1 MESSIVA
8 GLKDSHAEVRQAS
21 REAIVSYSSTYPERY
36 KKVASS
42 LDLATQKLL
51 VSASKGQEEAPSVA
65 RRVSRPASAPISKRA
80 STASAPVDGAPLA
93 QTMKQRPVTSKVD
106 QGGGLSASDLSSSS
120 GAGGRTSM
128 SAKRVL
134 GGSHGPG
141 GGLPR
146 GSLSA
151 SAGPAADA
159 TSSRASR
166 GGSGPQRVLVS
177 SSSGATSQHRG
188 DGEGGDA
195 GDALSEAEVIAAIV
209 RRPGIEILN
218 PQRKS
223 YTLYR
228 QP

>member
-1 MESSIVA
+1 
-8 GLKDSHAEVRQAS
+8 
-21 REAIVSYSSTYPERY
+21 
-36 KKVASS
+36 
-42 LDLATQKLL
+42 
-51 VSASKGQEEAPSVA
+51 
-65 RRVSRPASAPISKRA
+65 
-80 STASAPVDGAPLA
+80 
-93 QTMKQRPVTSKVD
+93 
-106 QGGGLSASDLSSSS
+106 
-120 GAGGRTSM
+120 M

-177 SSSGATSQHRG
+177 SSSGATSHHRG

-195 GDALSEAEVIAAIV
+195 GDALSEAEVIAAII
-209 RRPGIEILN
+209 RRPRIAIQN
-218 PQRKS
+218 PQRRS
-223 YTLYR
+223 CDLYR
-228 QP
+228 KS